1 MAVSR
6 RLARPLLASM
16 FIMGGADSMM
26 NPESKTDRAKTVG
39 PKVAAQLGLP
49 EDPKTLVLVNG
60 AVQVGAGALLALG
73 KLPRLASLALA
84 ASLVPTTLA
93 GHRFWDETDERTR
106 AMQRVQFFK
115 NLSMLGGLLLAAADT
130 EGRPSMSWRAH
141 RAAEHASDKIG
152 DMAAHVRPAA

>member
-1 MAVSR
+1 
-6 RLARPLLASM
+6 M

-26 NPESKTDRAKTVG
+26 NPESKTDRAKDVG

-49 EDPKTLVLVNG
+49 EDPKTLVVVNG
-60 AVQVGAGALLALG
+60 AVQVGAGVLLALG

-93 GHRFWDETDERTR
+93 GHRFWDEKDERAR
-106 AMQRVQFFK
+106 AMQRIQFFK
-115 NLSMLGGLLLAAADT
+115 NLSMLGGLLLAAVDT

-152 DMAAHVRPAA
+152 DMAGHVRPAA